1 MLLLLMAAC
10 PAPKPP
16 ASDSAAPEDTGD
28 VAATSVSGE
37 LGGDAFPA
45 GLTAFWYSPP
55 SAPRAWLAGP
65 GLEVSEA
72 VQDTPEGLD
81 NTVAVTLVLTDQPDA
96 CAAFAG
102 WWAAAG
108 ALLEDVAARDAEA
121 LAALSEAER
130 AWLAEE
136 SWMLAVGVSTDS
148 ADTLAG
154 SYDLGGGAVADAF
167 HHRGWTD
174 WAAAAAGEEPVR
186 VDWFIGEDGALELGA
201 DGEDLAGEGTIG
213 FDEGELTFHFS
224 AAPCPAASEAAALL
238 DR

>member
-1 MLLLLMAAC
+1 MLLLLLAAC

-55 SAPRAWLAGP
+55 SAPWAWLAGP

-72 VQDTPEGLD
+72 LEDTPEAQD
-81 NTVAVTLVLTDQPDA
+81 NALAVTIVLTDQPNA
-96 CAAFAG
+96 CAAYAG

-108 ALLEDVAARDAEA
+108 ALLEDVASRDAEA

-136 SWMLAVGVSTDS
+136 SWMLSVGVSTDGV
-148 ADTLAG
+148 DTLAG
-154 SYDLGGGAVADAF
+154 TYDLGGGAVGDAF

-174 WAAAAAGEEPVR
+174 WAAAADGEAPLGVA
-186 VDWFIGEDGALELGA
+186 WFIGEGGALELGA
-201 DGEDLAGEGTIG
+201 DGEDLVGEGTVR
-213 FDEGELTFHFS
+213 FDEGELAFRFS